1 MAARVLFPRSNM
13 DMDMD
18 MDVAA
23 PAPAPANEEYIEL
36 LERIQSVHGCF
47 ALALLQH
54 GPAVNFLHWNFSLYA
69 QQPYE
74 TFVTRL
80 MHLPLRLCN
89 MLLTWE
95 RTFLSARKNKHA
107 RAQEMAHKDDVRA
120 SVYGELLLDYM
131 STLSALEQ
139 QDEQSLSALLVL
151 LEVQILLGGPH
162 AAFAQPFFEY
172 QVLDFQ
178 FRQEWAL
185 AVNHI
190 QASNLFALF
199 SHHFGHLHFF
209 QLYRA
214 ALAHTLQPPPA
225 QVAMA
230 A

>member
-1 MAARVLFPRSNM
+1 MAARVLFPSLA
-13 DMDMD
+13 MD
-18 MDVAA
+18 MDVHMDAHMDA
-23 PAPAPANEEYIEL
+23 PNMNEEYIEL

-47 ALALLQH
+47 ALAVLQH
-54 GPAVNFLHWNFSLYA
+54 GPAVNFLHWNFSLSA

-74 TFVTRL
+74 TFVSRL

-89 MLLTWE
+89 MLLSWE
-95 RTFLSARKNKHA
+95 RTFVSARKNTQA
-107 RAQEMAHKDDVRA
+107 RAQEIAQKDDARA
-120 SVYGELLLDYM
+120 SVYGELLLEYM
-131 STLSALEQ
+131 STLTALEQ

-151 LEVQILLGGPH
+151 LEVQILLGSDL
-162 AAFAQPFFEY
+162 AQPFFEY
-172 QVLDFQ
+172 QVLDAN

-185 AVNHI
+185 AVNHV
-190 QASNLFALF
+190 QASQLFALF
-199 SHHFGHLHFF
+199 THHFGHFHFF